1 MTGASAQGLTTEIK
15 VSASAGSSSG
25 AQGPCPGSFR
35 CQQHAVPCGLFEVLI
50 FLLAVDW
57 ECSQHLEA
65 VTKSFLCGS
74 SIGPLTV
81 LSLCS
86 ERAQPLPKGSSDEG
100 KPTQDNHLLID
111 SKSAD

>member
-1 MTGASAQGLTTEIK
+1 MTGASAQGLTAEIK
-15 VSASAGSSSG
+15 VLARAVFSSG
-25 AQGPCPGSFR
+25 AQGPCPGPFR

-65 VTKSFLCGS
+65 VTKSLLRGS

-81 LSLCS
+81 LSLFS
-86 ERAQPLPKGSSDEG
+86 ERAQPLPQGSSD
-100 KPTQDNHLLID
+100 
-111 SKSAD
+111 